1 MVRHIFE
8 SQTFFAC
15 KMDDMSQ
22 IYILGKWQV
31 LFSNCVVLENMMI
44 QMLNSGY
51 LTSSQNMSITKLVIG
66 YFQMFILLS

>member
-15 KMDDMSQ
+15 KMDDVSQ
-22 IYILGKWQV
+22 IYVLGKWQV
-31 LFSNCVVLENMMI
+31 LFINCVVLENMMI

-66 YFQMFILLS
+66 YFQMFVLLS